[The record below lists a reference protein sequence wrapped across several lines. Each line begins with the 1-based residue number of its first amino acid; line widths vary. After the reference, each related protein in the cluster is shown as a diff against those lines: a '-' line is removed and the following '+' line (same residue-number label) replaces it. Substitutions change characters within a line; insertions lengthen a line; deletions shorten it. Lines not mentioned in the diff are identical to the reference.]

1 MILTIGRFSGSHYLC
16 SKFQPLS
23 YQSIIITI
31 GDELLIGQTIDTNS
45 AWIAQ
50 QLNFIGINV
59 KRRIAVADERSA
71 IAGALDESLPQADMI
86 FLTGGLGPTA
96 DDITKPLLSE
106 YFGGNLVVN
115 ETVLQHVKQLFLKR
129 NRPFLERNLKQAEV
143 PDNCQVLFN
152 RLGTAPG
159 MWFEHGGKV
168 VISLP
173 GVPFE
178 MQTIMTEEGLPRLK
192 ERFTG
197 NHIIHKTMIAA
208 GVGESFIAEKIEDI
222 ETALPAHIHLAY
234 LPTPGYVKL
243 RLTTQGSDRSA
254 LLSDISTHAELIRKR
269 LGKIISATEDLLPEE
284 ILSRLMTEH
293 RLTLG
298 LAESCTGGYLANRL
312 TNISG
317 SSAFFKG
324 SIVSYDN
331 EVKERVL
338 KVPKATLQTEGAVS
352 EATVIQMAEEAR
364 RLLKTDIALSIS
376 GILGPDGGTPEKP
389 VGLVWMAIAS
399 SRRTASRKFNFF
411 YDRLRNKEL
420 AANTAMEIIRLF
432 IREEYGDE

>member
-1 MILTIGRFSGSHYLC
+1 M
-16 SKFQPLS
+16 
-23 YQSIIITI
+23 
-31 GDELLIGQTIDTNS
+31 LIGQTIDTNS

-50 QLNFIGINV
+50 QLNLIGINV

-106 YFGGNLVVN
+106 YFGGALVMN

-129 NRPFLERNLKQAEV
+129 NRPFLERNLRQAEV
-143 PDNCQVLFN
+143 PDNCQILFN

-159 MWFEHGGKV
+159 MWFERDGKV

-197 NHIIHKTMIAA
+197 NHIIHKTMIVA

-243 RLTTQGSDRSA
+243 RLTTQGSDRNT
-254 LLSDISTHAELIRKR
+254 LLSDINTHAELIRKR
-269 LGKIISATEDLLPEE
+269 LGKIIAATEDLLPEE

-298 LAESCTGGYLANRL
+298 LAESCTGGYLANRI

-324 SIVSYDN
+324 SVVSYDN
-331 EVKERVL
+331 EVKETVL
-338 KVPKATLQTEGAVS
+338 KVPRTVLETEGAVS

-376 GILGPDGGTPEKP
+376 GILGPDGGTPDKP
-389 VGLVWMAIAS
+389 VGLVWMAIAGH
-399 SRRTASRKFNFF
+399 RRTVSRKFNFF

-420 AANTAMEIIRLF
+420 AANTAMDIIRLF
-432 IREEYGDE
+432 VLEAYGDE